1 LGKKSEQPLNQLP
14 LICRKCGGPI
24 HIQQNGDDIISL
36 CLNCDESAVVLTL
49 LGTDELALHRIERD
63 LLENVA
69 DSARSLYEY
78 IRRYH
83 RKYGYIPTRRNMK
96 DAMGWGS
103 LTSVKHQLE
112 QLQAAGLIELTFAT
126 SRGIKLT
133 HVA

>member
-1 LGKKSEQPLNQLP
+1 LGKKSQQPLNQLP
-14 LICRKCGGPI
+14 LICRNCGGPI
-24 HIQQNGDDIISL
+24 DIQQNGDDIISR

-49 LGTDELALHRIERD
+49 LGTDDLALHRIERE
-63 LLENVA
+63 LLENV
-69 DSARSLYEY
+69 STSGRTLYEY

-83 RKYGYIPTRRNMK
+83 RKYGFVPTRRNMK

-103 LTSVKHQLE
+103 LNSVKHQLE
-112 QLQAAGLIELTFAT
+112 QLQAAELIELTFAA